1 MIAAPIQDKAET
13 MTETTVA
20 EAHEGKTQPGGMR
33 SLERSLDVLEA
44 LAHAGQPQRLVD
56 IAQATGLSPA
66 TALRILTVLERRQ
79 FVIAENL
86 RYRLG
91 VVNLVTSYAFTRDDT
106 LSSHAKRFM
115 QELAAATGLSV
126 ALQVRYGLQRV
137 PIARVSGKDPLRYEL
152 PNGRPLPLHLGA
164 GKVFAAAMERPE
176 FDSLMDFVG
185 GSMRTIRGESFTA
198 DDLWLELQ
206 QIRTQGYHV
215 SEEER
220 AIGTRSLGVPV
231 TDGSGE
237 IIAILALLS
246 PTETHSR
253 HDMEALIPEVTRAAH
268 AIGRL
273 T

>member
-1 MIAAPIQDKAET
+1 
-13 MTETTVA
+13 MTETTVRVPA
-20 EAHEGKTQPGGMR
+20 EGKTQPGGMR

-56 IAQATGLSPA
+56 IAQATRLSPA
-66 TALRILTVLERRQ
+66 TALRILNVLERRQ

-91 VVNLVTSYAFTRDDT
+91 VVNLVTAYGFTRDDA

-164 GKVFAAAMERPE
+164 GKVFAAHMERPE
-176 FDSLMDFVG
+176 FDALIASVG
-185 GSMRTIRGESFTA
+185 SPMRTIRGEVFTPE
-198 DDLWLELQ
+198 DLWLELQ
-206 QIRTQGYHV
+206 QIRAQGFHV

-220 AIGTRSLGVPV
+220 AVGTRSLGVPV
-231 TDGSGE
+231 TDASGGV
-237 IIAILALLS
+237 IALLALLS
-246 PTETHSR
+246 PTETHTR
-253 HDMEALIPEVTRAAH
+253 HDLEALVPEVTRAAH

>member
-1 MIAAPIQDKAET
+1 
-13 MTETTVA
+13 MTETIVTPA
-20 EAHEGKTQPGGMR
+20 GAGAAQPGGMR

-56 IAQATGLSPA
+56 IAKTTGLSPA

-79 FVIAENL
+79 FVMCENL

-91 VVNLVTSYAFTRDDT
+91 VANLVTAYGFTRDDT

-126 ALQVRYGLQRV
+126 ALQVRYGDQRV
-137 PIARVSGKDPLRYEL
+137 PIARVNGKDPLRYEL

-164 GKVFAAAMERPE
+164 GGKIFTSQMSREE
-176 FDSLMDFVG
+176 FDRLMDHVDQP
-185 GSMRTIRGESFTA
+185 MRTIRGVVVTP
-198 DDLWLELQ
+198 DDLWNELQ
-206 QIRTQGYHV
+206 QVRAQGYHV

-220 AIGTRSLGVPV
+220 AIGTRSLAVPV
-231 TDGSGE
+231 HDATGAV
-237 IIAILALLS
+237 IAVLALLS
-246 PTETHSR
+246 PMETHTR

-273 T
+273 S